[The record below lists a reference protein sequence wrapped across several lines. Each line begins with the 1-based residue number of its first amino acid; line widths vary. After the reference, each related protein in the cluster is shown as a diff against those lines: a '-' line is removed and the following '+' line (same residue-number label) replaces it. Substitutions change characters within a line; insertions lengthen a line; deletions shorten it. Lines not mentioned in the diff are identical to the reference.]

1 SKIRLFT
8 YKHFV
13 GTFCREHLLHLQIM
27 TFSDNNKFYT
37 VFIFL
42 YLIILFIS
50 TCEVE
55 ARLCGRTSNT
65 WRGPCY
71 INLSCNAEC
80 TMKEQAIFGTC
91 QHFECFC
98 FFDCSTQ

>member
-1 SKIRLFT
+1 
-8 YKHFV
+8 
-13 GTFCREHLLHLQIM
+13 M

-55 ARLCGRTSNT
+55 ARFCGRTSKT

-80 TMKEQAIFGTC
+80 TMKELANYGIC

-98 FFDCSTQ
+98 FFYCSTQ